1 MDPEDAAATAADR
14 ADAAG
19 QRARELAER
28 LTRLAAGES
37 PGPDDVLTAQEHAEE
52 EMRVQRDQ
60 LSQLLVQHDSER
72 RWRGQLSALVPV
84 AADRNSTS
92 TAGR

>member
-1 MDPEDAAATAADR
+1 MAGADEER
-14 ADAAG
+14 STGPQPLRSLAG
-19 QRARELAER
+19 GGASAAER
-28 LTRLAAGES
+28 VLADLADMEFAHEELR
-37 PGPDDVLTAQEHAEE
+37 VAEE

-60 LSQLLVQHDSER
+60 ITQLLVQHDSER